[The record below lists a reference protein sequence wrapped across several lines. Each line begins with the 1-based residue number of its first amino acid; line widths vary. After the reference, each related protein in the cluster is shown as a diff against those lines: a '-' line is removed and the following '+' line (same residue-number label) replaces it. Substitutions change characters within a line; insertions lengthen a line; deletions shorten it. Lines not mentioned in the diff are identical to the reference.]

1 MTNKTL
7 KKSTHGGARK
17 GSGPRKDL
25 RRACEILAIANSW
38 LISESHARRIW
49 TERGG
54 LTAFMC
60 PKSFAIFENWDAMSE
75 SKRQTLYAALRSKV
89 AKNRADGWTIK

>member
-1 MTNKTL
+1 MGGLLETVRKVQANMTNTTL

-38 LISESHARRIW
+38 LVSESHARRIW
-49 TERGG
+49 ERGG
-54 LTAFMC
+54 LTPFVC
-60 PKSFAIFENWDAMSE
+60 KSS
-75 SKRQTLYAALRSKV
+75 AALFSYWSDMSDSEK
-89 AKNRADGWTIK
+89 